1 MKCSYSCMHNYL
13 KFEVGRVKRVH
24 SHVAILTSTAVAVGE
39 RDKTASV
46 CH

>member
-1 MKCSYSCMHNYL
+1 MKCSYSCMHNY
-13 KFEVGRVKRVH
+13 EVGRVKRVH
-24 SHVAILTSTAVAVGE
+24 SHVAILTSSSAVAVGE